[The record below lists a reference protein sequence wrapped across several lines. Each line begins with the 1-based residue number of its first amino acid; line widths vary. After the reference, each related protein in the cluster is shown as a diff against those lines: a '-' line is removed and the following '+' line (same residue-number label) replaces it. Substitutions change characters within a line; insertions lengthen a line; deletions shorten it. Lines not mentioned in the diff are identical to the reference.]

1 MLKIKRSKISIDSK
15 IYQIIANLLQI
26 IAGIV
31 SLFFLSAMI
40 VDVDKLFL
48 VFFIIIFALQLVYS
62 KKITNA
68 NLKLYRVQDNDQRKH
83 TYFNGLMRSRESI
96 KEIRISNCMEWI
108 EGKRKQVYSKIEY
121 EHLRFIKK
129 WNLINAIWTILGT
142 GMETL
147 IFLYLV
153 YGYSI
158 EIFSVEE
165 VVLIIQ
171 SQEVLILYLCVYFA
185 LNICID
191 IFEGVEGYIQ
201 TKVSYRINEELNVK
215 INSKISKIRLNIFDD
230 ERFYDLLE
238 RLNDNIGVGAL
249 EFIKSS
255 ISISSGLIS
264 ITIYVVILYSVQWY
278 FPFVFILASIPYYF
292 VALKESKELYSQEKE
307 LNKLGRLL
315 SYTENII
322 FDRNVIKEIHI
333 FQLYEFIVKKA
344 NLLRDKIVK
353 KKVRLLYKQGKRK
366 LGINVLK
373 NLSLVGCLA
382 ITYINIK
389 YNNGQIGDFMAIYL
403 AIKNLLTEIV
413 SFVSEIKTLNT
424 YDLYLEDLNFFYSYP
439 EEKCLSHKIENK
451 EINFKNVFYLIS
463 SLSLL
468 LYLNNVNS
476 KLIVLICYLQGGIC
490 ALYGY
495 QKSKEDK
502 HKLVIEL
509 E

>member
-1 MLKIKRSKISIDSK
+1 MFVNNIRHRGIIDYDNSDFLLKIKRSKISIDSK

-96 KEIRISNCMEWI
+96 KEIRISNCMGWI

-171 SQEVLILYLCVYFA
+171 SQEVLILYLISMINTFSQIRQDMEYLKDFA
-185 LNICID
+185 YCCNQKKAKVVDNIELSEKKLIK
-191 IFEGVEGYIQ
+191 IQ
-201 TKVSYRINEELNVK
+201 
-215 INSKISKIRLNIFDD
+215 NIFFAYSPGEQILKDCSI
-230 ERFYDLLE
+230 EINKGEKIMVVGKNGCGKTTLVKLILGLYKPTKG
-238 RLNDNIGVGAL
+238 NIL
-249 EFIKSS
+249 F
-255 ISISSGLIS
+255 
-264 ITIYVVILYSVQWY
+264 
-278 FPFVFILASIPYYF
+278 
-292 VALKESKELYSQEKE
+292 
-307 LNKLGRLL
+307 N
-315 SYTENII
+315 
-322 FDRNVIKEIHI
+322 
-333 FQLYEFIVKKA
+333 
-344 NLLRDKIVK
+344 K
-353 KKVRLLYKQGKRK
+353 KKGNVVFQDYVRYKFSLRE
-366 LGINVLK
+366 NVGER
-373 NLSLVGCLA
+373 V
-382 ITYINIK
+382 
-389 YNNGQIGDFMAIYL
+389 
-403 AIKNLLTEIV
+403 
-413 SFVSEIKTLNT
+413 
-424 YDLYLEDLNFFYSYP
+424 
-439 EEKCLSHKIENK
+439 
-451 EINFKNVFYLIS
+451 
-463 SLSLL
+463 
-468 LYLNNVNS
+468 
-476 KLIVLICYLQGGIC
+476 
-490 ALYGY
+490 
-495 QKSKEDK
+495 
-502 HKLVIEL
+502 
-509 E
+509 